1 MGMTRKRARRTREEW
16 SAVVSDV
23 EASGQSLSAYSR
35 THGVSVASLFYWKK
49 KLGSKTAV
57 TRAAPKA
64 KTVFSEVV
72 VVPRVPARP
81 TRIEVVTRG
90 GAAIRIEG
98 AFDASV
104 LREVLR
110 VVESC

>member
-1 MGMTRKRARRTREEW
+1 M
-16 SAVVSDV
+16 
-23 EASGQSLSAYSR
+23 SAYSR
-35 THGVSVASLFYWKK
+35 GHGVSLASLSYWKK
-49 KLGSKTAV
+49 KLDGEAHV
-57 TRAAPKA
+57 VRAAPKG

-72 VVPRVPARP
+72 VVPRVPAMP
-81 TRIEVVTRG
+81 SRIEVVTRG

-98 AFDASV
+98 AFDADV